1 MHERF
6 IEWLDNE
13 IDDLQHSPDSP
24 FVSGKLSEAIRI
36 RAKAG
41 EMDAKEYP
49 PDLEEVAGKICDK
62 YCRFPEAY
70 DDTDRMFAEKCEGCP
85 LNELMKGAKV

>member
-1 MHERF
+1 MEELKR
-6 IEWLDNE
+6 WLDNE

-41 EMDAKEYP
+41 EMDAKDRT
-49 PDLEEVAGKICDK
+49 PDIEKVAGEICDH

-70 DDTDRMFAEKCEGCP
+70 LEEERMHEEKCDKCP
-85 LNELMKGAKV
+85 LNELVKGAKV